1 MWGPHFFDT
10 DLTVMKNF
18 HLPISEASNL
28 GIGVQ
33 FFNILNHPNFDLP
46 DYDIASPTFETILQT
61 VNVPTSIAGSF
72 LGGDASPRMLQV
84 KGTLSF

>member
-1 MWGPHFFDT
+1 MWGLHFFDT
-10 DLTVMKNF
+10 DRTVIKNF
-18 HLPISEASNL
+18 HPPIGEASNL
-28 GIGVQ
+28 GIGVYSSISQ
-33 FFNILNHPNFDLP
+33 PPNFDLP